1 MEEGPNYLTN
11 PAANLDFR
19 SLISD
24 EETRQIVVITEN
36 SQASFQINFGALSKF
51 ETGPH
56 LVSPN
61 DVENYNSEIEQ
72 TYLDKARQ
80 YVLLDRVSIT
90 NLVAIQRQVYGELE
104 KIYSGRQSK
113 IYKKVLTE
121 LAEKNYA
128 KMAADLIR
136 NAFAE
141 MSDERGDIA
150 FHIILT
156 LRTLKRVAFLRVIK
170 KDYPSRDEYYRL
182 LLNFPLIAEE
192 LRFIQNPSV
201 ENIPNP
207 RNVEPLFE
215 LNEI

>member
-1 MEEGPNYLTN
+1 
-11 PAANLDFR
+11 
-19 SLISD
+19 
-24 EETRQIVVITEN
+24 
-36 SQASFQINFGALSKF
+36 
-51 ETGPH
+51 
-56 LVSPN
+56 
-61 DVENYNSEIEQ
+61 
-72 TYLDKARQ
+72 
-80 YVLLDRVSIT
+80 LL
-90 NLVAIQRQVYGELE
+90 LIQRRVNGELE
-104 KIYSGRQSK
+104 KIYSRRQSK
-113 IYKKVLTE
+113 IDKKVLTE

-207 RNVEPLFE
+207 RHVEPLIE